1 MSSQFITTKKVVNK
15 ALDGRG
21 PEFIYMSV
29 EPVDTGRIYLV
40 IGAHFKN
47 RCACSLSKRG
57 VKELIDMLSE
67 IHEAMGE

>member
-1 MSSQFITTKKVVNK
+1 MPNQFITTKKVVNK
-15 ALDGRG
+15 AIDGIG
-21 PEFIYMSV
+21 PELTYMSV

-47 RCACSLSKRG
+47 RCACSLSKSG

-67 IHEAMGE
+67 IHEALEG